1 MPYPRP
7 VSPVSLEKC
16 PPPSEIEPDEL
27 LSSDDELDDA
37 GRDARRRRVEKLAE
51 SYLQGK
57 PLFILSASLRGP
69 LGDGWVNPWR
79 KSRARAG
86 GAPAPRASLS
96 QQNSVP
102 EKVVQET
109 DLRTR
114 RHSERL
120 TSETSRPE
128 IPATSLN
135 SPAGSS
141 MRVGECSSTS
151 RSGRKHSVPVQR
163 VQHSK
168 RSERLSR
175 SPVKV
180 KEPTS
185 SAVNEESFA
194 PPRTADWLK
203 KDRKR
208 MNFTKFDPPSSP
220 TIPAASRQLQNRAR
234 RPAPRSVQ
242 VQVPQ
247 TPAFSTKFCPVG
259 TDTAKPASVN
269 STSTRHSSPH
279 PSRSAGSTARPVP
292 TVSKSSPF
300 NRKISPSK
308 NISLDTSLR
317 VVSSSSQLPRFEY
330 RPWLHDK
337 SKQPEPPKSPSD
349 DESILQEETVLY
361 DDMSEDIPNDM
372 PRDSPST
379 SPTKKQPDVIVPEAP
394 QSEEPEAHNEALV
407 VDKASPKKDK
417 SQKTSS
423 KDLRFADEEDAGTST
438 YEITDHSVP
447 TEQDT
452 CEDLP
457 SAQAVPAPLGISDR
471 MTSLHSTLLPKEHS
485 ETEMDTNIDTQ
496 LSTQA
501 ALLHAQKSFQDDLES
516 PTYHKATPSQ
526 KRRAGSSPDG
536 VTYSANITPF
546 YRTTSPLIP
555 DKSRMQ
561 AMSTQFMLDAATPYT
576 FSTEKKPRASRPDSG
591 GTLSTKKK
599 KTAHI
604 ADASPSPGNGSLEPD
619 NDYDI
624 AQSSPAG
631 GSQRPASQESDR
643 PPTFRSTAPN
653 VSFPITLSGSTPPTI
668 QDGQGAQQ
676 GAETFNLSQAI
687 ADAGSWLQQ
696 SFDFMKD
703 TRRPSQ
709 NLTSGGPQPTYNMDI
724 SQ

>member
-16 PPPSEIEPDEL
+16 PPPFDIDPDDL
-27 LSSDDELDDA
+27 LGSDDELDDA

-69 LGDGWVNPWR
+69 LEDGWVNPWR

-86 GAPAPRASLS
+86 SAPAPRASLS
-96 QQNSVP
+96 RPTCVP

-120 TSETSRPE
+120 PSETSRPE
-128 IPATSLN
+128 IPATSWN

-141 MRVGECSSTS
+141 MRVGERSSNS
-151 RSGRKHSVPVQR
+151 RSGRTHSVPIQR
-163 VQHSK
+163 LQHSE

-180 KEPTS
+180 KELPS
-185 SAVNEESFA
+185 SAANEESFA
-194 PPRTADWLK
+194 PCGTADWLK

-220 TIPAASRQLQNRAR
+220 TIPAASRQLENRAR

-247 TPAFSTKFCPVG
+247 TPAFPTKFRPVG
-259 TDTAKPASVN
+259 KDTVKPAAVD
-269 STSTRHSSPH
+269 STSTCHSSLH
-279 PSRSAGSTARPVP
+279 SSRSAGSTARPVP

-308 NISLDTSLR
+308 NISLDMSLR

-337 SKQPEPPKSPSD
+337 SNQHEPPKSPSD

-361 DDMSEDIPNDM
+361 DDTPEDIPHDM
-372 PRDSPST
+372 PRNSPST
-379 SPTKKQPDVIVPEAP
+379 SPTKKQAGMIISEAP
-394 QSEEPEAHNEALV
+394 QSEETEAHTKAPV
-407 VDKASPKKDK
+407 VDKAFPKKDK
-417 SQKTSS
+417 TQKTSS

-447 TEQDT
+447 TEQNT

-485 ETEMDTNIDTQ
+485 EMEMDTDIDTQ

-516 PTYHKATPSQ
+516 PTYHKATPAQ

-536 VTYSANITPF
+536 ATYSANITPF
-546 YRTTSPLIP
+546 YRAMSPLIP
-555 DKSRMQ
+555 DKTRMQ

-576 FSTEKKPRASRPDSG
+576 FSTEKKPRASRPDFG
-591 GTLSTKKK
+591 GTPSTKKK

-604 ADASPSPGNGSLEPD
+604 ADAFPSPGNGSLGPD
-619 NDYDI
+619 NDYNT
-624 AQSSPAG
+624 AQSGPAG
-631 GSQRPASQESDR
+631 GSQRLASQESDR

-653 VSFPITLSGSTPPTI
+653 ASFPITFTGSTPPTI

-696 SFDFMKD
+696 SFDFVKD
-703 TRRPSQ
+703 TGRPSQ
-709 NLTSGGPQPTYNMDI
+709 SLTSGGPQPTLNMDI
-724 SQ
+724 SR